1 MRSQSC
7 FCLVSVVVAGVVLGG
22 VAGAQSSEPACS
34 MGFTSALAY
43 GLSAKS
49 GPVFSA
55 TAKTR
60 FEQRLPDGSYIRAY
74 ARTHEARDAAGR
86 AMSEAPRGCR
96 RDENGVP
103 QPEMVVSVF
112 DPATKSSLIWQVGV
126 NTDKVVRVLHQ
137 PETPAKAPDARRNCR
152 AQKGRSNP
160 TAVTERVQDGGS
172 RNADHCW
179 RGSSRNADHEDDS
192 SGRSGE

>member
-96 RDENGVP
+96 RDENGGP

-112 DPATKSSLIWQVGV
+112 DPDEELADWAGRRQYGQGRPRPPSTRDSGKS
-126 NTDKVVRVLHQ
+126 
-137 PETPAKAPDARRNCR
+137 PRRP
-152 AQKGRSNP
+152 KKL
-160 TAVTERVQDGGS
+160 
-172 RNADHCW
+172 
-179 RGSSRNADHEDDS
+179 
-192 SGRSGE
+192 